1 MACVLV
7 LFFLQRCDAQGQ
19 EVGESC
25 AADADCYDTSAN
37 WCHSETS
44 LCAPLSDTGGACAT
58 DSHCKYGRGCLGGYC
73 CDYDADDLDYSL
85 PYCTACTPRTDITSS
100 NMREGPCTACE
111 EGSWL
116 DVSEMQEEIDEE
128 SEWNEDFEDVIADF
142 GVCRKSCTAD
152 EFQDGTGCTVT
163 KSAGQ
168 VCGEFSHNFRPGTSS
183 DQCASGLCGGSYC
196 CDEAAVFIA
205 CSKPCDVGTGAC
217 TTTVQ
222 VGESCAADAD
232 CYDTSAN
239 WCHSETSLCAPLS
252 DTGGA
257 CATDS
262 HCKYG
267 RGCLGGYCC
276 DYDADDLDYSL
287 PYCTACT
294 PRTDIT
300 SSNMRE
306 GPCTACE
313 EGSWL
318 DVSEMQEEIDE
329 ESEWNEDFEDVIAD
343 FGVCRKSCTA
353 DEFQDGTGCTVTK
366 SAGQVCGEFSHNFRP
381 GTSSDQCASGLCGG
395 SYCCDDQAMRAVF
408 AQNSECCTLCSNSGA
423 CVATS
428 ACPCDVVAPSNG
440 ALGDCTNSLASG
452 STCQPT
458 CNSWYTVS
466 GTSSCSAGTLT
477 AAICS
482 HDPCVA
488 SSISSK
494 DGSDGSFY
502 CINGGTVGGV
512 TGLCNC
518 TSCDAGYEGMS
529 CHTVIPSPPP
539 PLVARPPP
547 PSSVEGMI
555 ANAEAKTE
563 QAEVSRDALLADIG
577 DENTKAKAK
586 LLADAAIAGVKVKKV
601 AMALTA
607 ESEDAACAQAFS
619 KMQLD
624 ASLGACDAAV
634 STSRRRRLVANTAY
648 DVTVF
653 VSPTTVDETALAAAL
668 VSLATEGVTAT
679 STETDPLEELRAI
692 PGIDESSLE
701 SFAAA
706 AAVAGEAT
714 SAAREAETTWV
725 PPPPSPQPPVS
736 PPPPSP
742 PPRLVLNDY
751 ESSPATSL
759 FSVMNARAII
769 LCAMIAVLW

>member
-1 MACVLV
+1 MGFFSEVSLV
-7 LFFLQRCDAQGQ
+7 LDQFPAG
-19 EVGESC
+19 
-25 AADADCYDTSAN
+25 
-37 WCHSETS
+37 
-44 LCAPLSDTGGACAT
+44 
-58 DSHCKYGRGCLGGYC
+58 
-73 CDYDADDLDYSL
+73 
-85 PYCTACTPRTDITSS
+85 
-100 NMREGPCTACE
+100 
-111 EGSWL
+111 
-116 DVSEMQEEIDEE
+116 
-128 SEWNEDFEDVIADF
+128 
-142 GVCRKSCTAD
+142 SCTAS
-152 EFQDGTGCTVT
+152 TV
-163 KSAGQ
+163 
-168 VCGEFSHNFRPGTSS
+168 
-183 DQCASGLCGGSYC
+183 
-196 CDEAAVFIA
+196 
-205 CSKPCDVGTGAC
+205 
-217 TTTVQ
+217 
-222 VGESCAADAD
+222 
-232 CYDTSAN
+232 
-239 WCHSETSLCAPLS
+239 
-252 DTGGA
+252 
-257 CATDS
+257 
-262 HCKYG
+262 
-267 RGCLGGYCC
+267 
-276 DYDADDLDYSL
+276 
-287 PYCTACT
+287 
-294 PRTDIT
+294 
-300 SSNMRE
+300 
-306 GPCTACE
+306 
-313 EGSWL
+313 
-318 DVSEMQEEIDE
+318 
-329 ESEWNEDFEDVIAD
+329 
-343 FGVCRKSCTA
+343 
-353 DEFQDGTGCTVTK
+353 
-366 SAGQVCGEFSHNFRP
+366 
-381 GTSSDQCASGLCGG
+381 
-395 SYCCDDQAMRAVF
+395 
-408 AQNSECCTLCSNSGA
+408 
-423 CVATS
+423 
-428 ACPCDVVAPSNG
+428 
-440 ALGDCTNSLASG
+440 
-452 STCQPT
+452 
-458 CNSWYTVS
+458 
-466 GTSSCSAGTLT
+466 
-477 AAICS
+477 
-482 HDPCVA
+482 
-488 SSISSK
+488 SSK
-494 DGSDGSFY
+494 DGSDGTFYCINGGNVGGTAGLCTCTSCNAGYEGTSCQTASTCTASTDSTKDSSDGSFY
-502 CINGGTVGGV
+502 CINGGTIGGTTGSCTCTCKAIECRIRRGTAACIATNISIDDGPDGNFYCINGGTVGGA
-512 TGLCNC
+512 TGSCNC

-539 PLVARPPP
+539 SLVARPPP

-725 PPPPSPQPPVS
+725 PPPPSPQPPPS